1 MNIDINTKMMAVIG
15 DPIEHSLSPLL
26 HNTVIEG
33 NGFNAVYLPLHVKPD
48 QLKEYAASMRTLGFA
63 GFNATMPH
71 KQALLSIVDEL
82 DEEAERYQSVNTV
95 KIRDGKLTGYN
106 TDVRGLFQ
114 AFSDRGVQLEGSR
127 IMIIGAGGV
136 AGSLIKGASGRH
148 VGHIAILNRTQQKAE
163 DLCRG
168 LGYAEAAAQTPENMK
183 KAAAEADIIINC
195 TSLGMSGTS
204 SDFTDLSF
212 LDDTSAL
219 LCDLIYNPWE
229 TKFLAYG
236 RERGLETMNGMA
248 MLIYQGLL
256 SFEIFMDVKLDYAA
270 EYERVYPVCR
280 EYLRGKRTPA
290 TSRKR

>member
-1 MNIDINTKMMAVIG
+1 MNLDINTKMMAVIG

-33 NGFNAVYLPLHVKPD
+33 NRFNAVYLPLHVKPD

-136 AGSLIKGASGRH
+136 AGSLIKGASGRR